1 MTENIILIA
10 ACRIVSRTIVRIFP
24 YGHVILN
31 VMSSATSQKRIS
43 KTIYKM
49 SQQYVLFNMFNNI
62 STCKLNLP
70 AVDHILLYFFHFCV
84 VLKRFISSNEV
95 YFANTI
101 FCYKVFIFI
110 RKVNRQY
117 NVIIITHLEFF
128 SLPYRCLFLQLFY
141 KNVLPFS
148 CYIQR

>member
-31 VMSSATSQKRIS
+31 VMSSATPQKRIS

-70 AVDHILLYFFHFCV
+70 AVDHILLYFF
-84 VLKRFISSNEV
+84 ISVS
-95 YFANTI
+95 
-101 FCYKVFIFI
+101 
-110 RKVNRQY
+110 
-117 NVIIITHLEFF
+117 
-128 SLPYRCLFLQLFY
+128 S
-141 KNVLPFS
+141 
-148 CYIQR
+148 